1 MRIVPWWVWFETK
14 QEEKEFKQLLHNSK
28 SKFDAIDSILVKY
41 PELTF
46 DQAAGLVDN
55 FQKEINKCD

>member
-28 SKFDAIDSILVKY
+28 DKFDAIDSILVKY
-41 PELTF
+41 TELTF